1 MSDAMVRVFENEK
14 FGRVRTVEIN
24 GEPWFVGKDVAAVLG
39 YTNTRDALN
48 RHVDDED
55 KNCVVIH
62 DGIPGNPNQTVINE
76 SGLYSL
82 IIASKLPRAKEFKHW
97 VTSEVLP
104 SIGKNGMYM
113 NDATLERAKSDPVAF
128 MGEVAKMAAER
139 EQRLI
144 NERDDARRERD
155 DAQRKLRQV
164 RSQMTIQNNRKAVFD
179 FINKCVRS
187 YAGTTHTPLAYAW
200 GEYYDRLLGRIG
212 VDLRTRKKPYIKQ
225 LTQHEVIDALAVA
238 KEMPTKEIAALV
250 GEEMI
255 DTLKL
260 IVGAIREIDV
270 A

>member
-24 GEPWFVGKDVAAVLG
+24 GEPWFVGKDVADVLG
-39 YTNTRDALN
+39 YKDNADALKK
-48 RHVDDED
+48 HVDDDD
-55 KNCVVIH
+55 KLTRRFADSGQNREMY
-62 DGIPGNPNQTVINE
+62 VINE
-76 SGLYSL
+76 SGLYAMIFS
-82 IIASKLPRAKEFKHW
+82 SKLPRAKEFKHW
-97 VTSEVLP
+97 VTDEVLP
-104 SIGKNGMYM
+104 SIRKNGMYM
-113 NDATLERAKSDPVAF
+113 NDATLERAKSDPVGF

-144 NERDDARRERD
+144 NERDDARRE
-155 DAQRKLRQV
+155 LRQV

-238 KEMPTKEIAALV
+238 KDMPTKEIAALV

-260 IVGAIREIDV
+260 IVSAIREIDV